1 MEADE
6 KKAPALERQGITNY
20 FNGNNATNT
29 GVGQG
34 SGESTVTI
42 CDLVTKPDT
51 CREVA
56 VQEVIQNITTGVFRD
71 IVTEVRNAYAHGGK
85 DAARPI
91 KESLPVICFSAI
103 LSHRSK
109 EGVIR
114 RTGLICADIDS
125 LSSEQMDELR
135 PRIWGDSHVY
145 ASFASPTNSGFKVV
159 FRYDQTHS
167 HEAAFA
173 ATRTYVRQAWDCAI
187 DEACK
192 DVPRSCYY
200 SWDPQALFNPA
211 AVPLDV
217 GVAEQ
222 MQAARTPYTLP
233 PKATFGRRTADEV
246 REVLKH
252 IPPHPEYKPWLDI
265 ASGVWAELGEVEGT
279 AVLKEWSPPEDAD
292 GRDYEKKYPGRLQ
305 QKGFGTVVMYAKEHG
320 FRGYSATSTTTGDV
334 KADATATTTD
344 DPVAVAPLASSSS
357 QVQGKDAEEEKR
369 VAEFRAR
376 LAKRLFDQASPPPEP
391 VTRFFIIGKGV
402 STPGNLTTVIAQAKA
417 GKTGFISAM
426 IAAAIVAD
434 RNVAGR
440 DTLGITAAPPN
451 GAMLLHIDT
460 EQSLYDHHSLIKQVL
475 RRAGVEELPTW
486 LRSYGLAGFDAADL
500 QRSVGMLLGE
510 QLKGQGS
517 VYAVIID
524 GGADLVRN
532 VNDQLECDPFVAKL
546 QSWAIEYDCPFV
558 LVVHENPNQQSGKMR
573 GHLGSQLERKAESNL
588 RLTKSGGVTTVFS
601 PDKMRGAPI
610 TKAEGPCFRWDDAE
624 GMHVS
629 CGTKAEN
636 NAKALR
642 AEHRDLA
649 EQVFRELSKPA
660 ATWSELKHAV
670 AKVREIKLGSAEDW
684 IKKLEKSDAIVAA
697 ETGGWKLNPAT
708 P

>member
-6 KKAPALERQGITNY
+6 KKAPALERQGGLNCYIENS
-20 FNGNNATNT
+20 ATRT
-29 GVGQG
+29 CVGQG
-34 SGESTVTI
+34 SDESTVTI

-51 CREVA
+51 CLEVP

-71 IVTEVRNAYAHGGK
+71 TVTEVRNAYAHGGK

-103 LSHRSK
+103 LSRRSND
-109 EGVIR
+109 GVVR

-125 LSSEQMDELR
+125 LSSEQMEELR
-135 PRIWGDSHVY
+135 PRIWRDRYVY

-167 HEAAFA
+167 HEAAFG
-173 ATRTYVRQAWDCAI
+173 ATRTYVRQEWDCAI

-192 DVPRSCYY
+192 DVSRACYY
-200 SWDPQALFNPA
+200 SWDPEALFNPA
-211 AVPLDV
+211 AVTLDV

-222 MQAARTPYTLP
+222 LQAARTPYTLP
-233 PKATFGRRTADEV
+233 PKETYRHRTADEV

-252 IPPHPEYKPWLDI
+252 IPPRPEYEPWLRI
-265 ASGVWAELGEVEGT
+265 ASGVWAELGELEGT
-279 AVLKEWSPPEDAD
+279 AVLKEWSPPKDPD
-292 GRDYEKKYPGRLQ
+292 GRDYEKKHPVRLQ
-305 QKGFGTVVMYAKEHG
+305 QMGFGTVVEIAKQHG
-320 FRGYSATSTTTGDV
+320 FRGYSATSTTTGDF
-334 KADATATTTD
+334 KAGATETTTD
-344 DPVAVAPLASSSS
+344 DQMAVAPPAPSSS
-357 QVQGKDAEEEKR
+357 QIQGKDAVEEKR
-369 VAEFRAR
+369 AAEIRAR

-402 STPGNLTTVIAQAKA
+402 STPGNLTAVIAQAKA

-434 RNVAGR
+434 KNVAGR

-475 RRAGVEELPTW
+475 LRAGVKELPAW

-500 QRSVGMLLGE
+500 QRAVSMILGDE
-510 QLKGQGS
+510 LTGRGS

-524 GGADLVRN
+524 GGADLVSN
-532 VNDQLECDPFVAKL
+532 VNDQLECDPYVAKL
-546 QSWAIEYDCPFV
+546 QSWAIDYDCPII
-558 LVVHENPNQQSGKMR
+558 LVVHENPNQQTGKMR

-588 RLTKSGGVTTVFS
+588 RLQKNNGVTTVFA
-601 PDKMRGAPI
+601 DKMRRAPI
-610 TKAEGPCFRWDDAE
+610 TRAEGPCFTWDDTE
-624 GMHVS
+624 TMHVS
-629 CGTKAEN
+629 CGTTAERRSVVRSKAHWE
-636 NAKALR
+636 
-642 AEHRDLA
+642 LA
-649 EQVFRELSKPA
+649 EKVFRELGTPT
-660 ATWSELKHAV
+660 ATWSELKHAL
-670 AKVREIKLGSAEDW
+670 AKVRNIKPGSAEDW
-684 IKKLEKSDAIVAA
+684 ITKLRLSSAIIAT
-697 ETGGWKLNPAT
+697 ENEQWKLNPVT